1 MYCNPY
7 KGIIFGGLSTRFK
20 ALQHFPLGR
29 FGNSVWAWQA
39 WATRSMFSPDRL
51 WHGQHGASRCF
62 YFMSA
67 FTDKSWTHCFGMHL
81 ASPWPSCCTEFFLRF
96 TAGLL
101 EIPPPPMLTLLLRS
115 NRIVF
120 FRGEHLLLCFW
131 NAGANWPVQMERDA
145 VRQHSD
151 LSLWSLYIYIYIYT
165 YYIYI
170 YIHHYSPSSPVYP
183 VIFRMKQSKQSS
195 YSELK

>member
-1 MYCNPY
+1 MVGHVWLPLPNT
-7 KGIIFGGLSTRFK
+7 IICIGSIGCTFHSYFM
-20 ALQHFPLGR
+20 LQHFPLGR

-67 FTDKSWTHCFGMHL
+67 FTDKSWTQCFGMHL
-81 ASPWPSCCTEFFLRF
+81 ASPWPSCCTEFFLRLS
-96 TAGLL
+96 AGLL

-120 FRGEHLLLCFW
+120 FRGKHLLLCFG

-151 LSLWSLYIYIYIYT
+151 LSLWSLYIYIHIYTHIYIYT
-165 YYIYI
+165 YIYI
-170 YIHHYSPSSPVYP
+170 YSS
-183 VIFRMKQSKQSS
+183 
-195 YSELK
+195 L